1 MTHFMFAGLSLRAGG
16 QALPPATMSMTTS
29 YLTRKKKGNRFNRGS
44 KLISTSLKQGL
55 YSLDLFKFYD
65 FFDDLRFR
73 SHFLK
78 FSTLSLF

>member
-16 QALPPATMSMTTS
+16 QALSPATMSMTTS

-44 KLISTSLKQGL
+44 KPISTSLTQGL
-55 YSLDLFKFYD
+55 YSLDLFKFHD
-65 FFDDLRFR
+65 FFHDLRFR